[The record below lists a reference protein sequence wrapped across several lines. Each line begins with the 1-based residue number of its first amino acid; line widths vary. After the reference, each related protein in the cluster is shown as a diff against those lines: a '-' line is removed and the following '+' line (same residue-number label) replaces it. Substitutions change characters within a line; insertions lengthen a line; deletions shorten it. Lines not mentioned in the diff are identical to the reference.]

1 VQVTRHDSCWV
12 TPFGNPRINASLPT
26 PQGIS
31 QAGTS
36 FIGSR
41 CQGIHHVPLPTCQT
55 NPQHNKQHT
64 TKTCHRRVMALNQ
77 QSIRDTTF
85 KRTIITLQTTHTKG
99 ACGMLASTIQESR
112 NKSPTSPRPDHS
124 PNRRLMPQTPNSMPC
139 TPAETGERY
148 ECACLRPLV
157 NTPNR
162 HGTVVRAHEVCS
174 LERR

>member
-1 VQVTRHDSCWV
+1 MTRAGLPHSE
-12 TPFGNPRINASLPT
+12 TPGSTLPCQLPRAYRRLERPSSALDAKASTMCPYQLAKQTHNTTNNT
-26 PQGIS
+26 PQ
-31 QAGTS
+31 
-36 FIGSR
+36 
-41 CQGIHHVPLPTCQT
+41 
-55 NPQHNKQHT
+55 
-64 TKTCHRRVMALNQ
+64 KTCHRRVMALNQ

-99 ACGMLASTIQESR
+99 ACRMLASTIQESR